1 MARVYDEAKILLLV
15 FNHHKKLKT
24 IFFFAKFALRECLA
38 RNTEVNTFV
47 LGIQGQKTSRNPKT
61 RSKCKTPP
69 PLGRVYGFW
78 EVFLDSGKCFWILGR
93 VCGFWDVVLDSGT
106 CFWILGSVFGFW
118 EVFLDSGTCF
128 WIMGSVLDSGKCFG
142 FWDVFCPYQ
151 PRIDVI

>member
-61 RSKCKTPP
+61 RSKSKTPP

-78 EVFLDSGKCFWILGR
+78 EVFLDSGKCFGFWEVFLDSGTWLWILGR
-93 VCGFWDVVLDSGT
+93 GFGFWDVFLDSGT
-106 CFWILGSVFGFW
+106 CFWILGR
-118 EVFLDSGTCF
+118 
-128 WIMGSVLDSGKCFG
+128 VLDSGKCFWILG
-142 FWDVFCPYQ
+142 SVLSL
-151 PRIDVI
+151 